1 MSLNQF
7 FMQHID
13 DLLREM
19 ESSYSK
25 LLNLQMNSPLN
36 KEFDKDLLEVSDKY
50 YDMTKFFRKFRSHV
64 LNKQFDRQNILR
76 GEDA

>member
-50 YDMTKFFRKFRSHV
+50 R
-64 LNKQFDRQNILR
+64 ILSII
-76 GEDA
+76 